1 MKKLL
6 KISLKIVLAIF
17 SILILY
23 VLCVLV
29 LPLFSVHKNP
39 AITENNVEIYIL
51 TNGVHT
57 DIVCPVKSEQID
69 WSNLIPFSD
78 TKGQQE
84 AKYIAFGW
92 GDKGFYLDTPEW
104 KDLKV
109 STALKAAFW
118 LGNSAMHVT
127 FYNKMHIDNDCRKIN
142 INVSDYENLIQYIKA
157 SFRYDEKGKVELIAT
172 EMVYGTNDAFYEATG
187 TYNVFFTCNTWANNA
202 LKAAHQTAPVWTA
215 TQQGI
220 FRYYNT
226 K

>member
-69 WSNLIPFSD
+69 WSNLIAFSD

-172 EMVYGTNDAFYEATG
+172 EMVYGNNDAFYEATG

-202 LKAAHQTAPVWTA
+202 LKAAHQTAP
-215 TQQGI
+215 QQGI
-220 FRYYNT
+220 FRYYNS